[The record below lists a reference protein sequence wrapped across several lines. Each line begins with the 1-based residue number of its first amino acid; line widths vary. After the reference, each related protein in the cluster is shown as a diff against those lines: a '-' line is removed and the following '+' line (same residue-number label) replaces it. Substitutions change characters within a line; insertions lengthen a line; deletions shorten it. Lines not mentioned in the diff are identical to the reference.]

1 LFYIYSMLKNI
12 ILVGLGG
19 FAGSILR
26 YAASL
31 AALKIFST
39 SFPAGTFI
47 VNISGCLLAGIL
59 FGMFEKEIIGQNWR
73 LFLAIGFCGGFTTFS
88 AFAFESV
95 YFLRS
100 DHLLHF
106 FIYLALSILVGLAC
120 MYGGIMLGKSL

>member
-1 LFYIYSMLKNI
+1 MLKNI
-12 ILVGLGG
+12 LLVGLGG

-26 YAASL
+26 YIVSL
-31 AALKIFST
+31 AALKFFTT

-47 VNISGCLLAGIL
+47 VNMAGCLLAGIL

-73 LFLAIGFCGGFTTFS
+73 LLLAIGFCGGFTTFS

-100 DHLLHF
+100 EYLLQF
-106 FIYLALSILVGLAC
+106 FIYLGLSIVIGLAC
-120 MYGGIMLGKSL
+120 MYGGILLGKSF